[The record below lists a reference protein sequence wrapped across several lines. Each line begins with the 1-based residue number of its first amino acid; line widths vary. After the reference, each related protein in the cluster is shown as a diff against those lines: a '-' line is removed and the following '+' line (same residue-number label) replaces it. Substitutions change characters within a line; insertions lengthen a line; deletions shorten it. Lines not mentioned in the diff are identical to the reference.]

1 MDTPKGDKIINIYF
15 AINNKKYFALNIDNK
30 TPLNETIKEFVKNK
44 FI

>member
-15 AINNKKYFALNIDNK
+15 AINNKKYFALNIVNK